1 METKQKNHLIRFAK
15 NAFTA
20 IFWSQIV
27 VGVVLIIIASIT
39 ARERGAFAI
48 PIPVTYSPITIEQ
61 LTPIAKNFPMAT
73 LNSENGILSIHAEA
87 SLANMI
93 LMLIGYGI
101 IFFTILFVVY
111 QLKKLCKNF
120 SNAEAFKLEN
130 AKRIRKI
137 SLILIA
143 GNIAQIVFTY
153 CKNSFLR
160 SKLNLKSLELT
171 NQFDFD
177 LLIFGIVLFVIAWII
192 NIGYKLEEEQ
202 KFTV

>member
-61 LTPIAKNFPMAT
+61 LTPIAKNFPIAI

-101 IFFTILFVVY
+101 IF
-111 QLKKLCKNF
+111 
-120 SNAEAFKLEN
+120 
-130 AKRIRKI
+130 
-137 SLILIA
+137 
-143 GNIAQIVFTY
+143 
-153 CKNSFLR
+153 
-160 SKLNLKSLELT
+160 
-171 NQFDFD
+171 
-177 LLIFGIVLFVIAWII
+177 LLYYL
-192 NIGYKLEEEQ
+192 
-202 KFTV
+202 